1 MGRRWNPT
9 GELGRKI
16 PVLLTLPA
24 WRDLRDGGG
33 GGLPTAA
40 AFISG
45 RERAG
50 WAAMTSSRLSN
61 PVVRRV
67 LRSLALWSLGQLAIL
82 LVGRLVARRLD
93 RGDETSSDIRRV
105 YLMSGEELRPTS
117 PGLSRVRVDAV
128 MGGAQLDLTALP
140 PSPAGIDVV
149 VRTLMGGVAVRVPK
163 GWTAWWS
170 YRGAM
175 GGVGADGGVQRVT
188 DPARA
193 DVRVRARAVMGG
205 VGIESAE
212 N

>member
-1 MGRRWNPT
+1 MRPW
-9 GELGRKI
+9 
-16 PVLLTLPA
+16 
-24 WRDLRDGGG
+24 
-33 GGLPTAA
+33 
-40 AFISG
+40 
-45 RERAG
+45 
-50 WAAMTSSRLSN
+50 LSN

-67 LRSLALWSLGQLAIL
+67 LRSLSLWTLGQLAL
-82 LVGRLVARRLD
+82 LVVGRLAARRFD
-93 RGDETSSDIRRV
+93 SGDEASTDIRRV
-105 YLMSGEELRPTS
+105 YVMTGEELRPTD
-117 PGLSRVRVDAV
+117 PGLSRVAVDAV

-175 GGVGADGGVQRVT
+175 GGVGADGGIQRVT

-193 DVRVRARAVMGG
+193 DLRVRALAVMGG

-212 N
+212 L